1 MYGQQMHGSWKQGRT
16 DRNIW
21 DVEDKKYG
29 YYSKAEYFDC
39 EMDISMMNVRG
50 TGIFVKNS
58 KIPKIFDFSL
68 HR

>member
-21 DVEDKKYG
+21 NVEDKKYG

-50 TGIFVKNS
+50 RVFVNFKFIKN
-58 KIPKIFDFSL
+58 FNFLL